1 MFSFRFSS
9 LKESFHAHTDG
20 PIPSLNDRWPLIEI
34 LSPSNTTTL
43 VSSPVRYVVDTVPAR
58 WIVKPTGT
66 GQPTNFSC
74 ITPIPPYSIF
84 YFEDPSEVF
93 SQYPGLMIF
102 MDIVDLVKEDRVTF
116 ARFQAWHVAYPAIV
130 RMSGELILEAA
141 LVDVPV
147 AAVARTAFRV
157 MGWLPFTLLRAIV
170 RERF

>member
-9 LKESFHAHTDG
+9 LKKSFHAHTDG
-20 PIPSLNDRWPLIEI
+20 PIPSFNDHWPLIEM
-34 LSPSNTTTL
+34 LSPTNTTTL

-102 MDIVDLVKEDRVTF
+102 MDIVDLVKEEMERVAEETCAIEYGRLMHKVRTYAILLLSWAGQKLTCGF
-116 ARFQAWHVAYPAIV
+116 HSAWGSADSTETTS
-130 RMSGELILEAA
+130 RSSGG
-141 LVDVPV
+141 
-147 AAVARTAFRV
+147 RS
-157 MGWLPFTLLRAIV
+157 
-170 RERF
+170 